1 MKPPAQCAY
10 CHIVNFSGSV
20 ADLEYFPF
28 VMHTLPALAGHDG
41 SAFSRRHTG
50 QHAKRAENQLAKRQ
64 TYSNA
69 RFSFYDVTAGE

>member
-1 MKPPAQCAY
+1 MRSTLALAT
-10 CHIVNFSGSV
+10 FS
-20 ADLEYFPF
+20 AL
-28 VMHTLPALAGHDG
+28 TLPALAGHDG